1 MFKKLLA
8 LFFMFPL
15 CFIYSC
21 KPTEFSANEPDE
33 TEEPAQQAVY
43 QKITGEQAKIMME
56 ENEQYILLDVR
67 TDDEFTANRIEGA
80 ILIPDYEILYRAEVD
95 LPDKDALILIYCR
108 TGRRSA
114 NVAHELLEMGYTNV
128 YDFGGITTDWDYDT
142 ISG

>member
-8 LFFMFPL
+8 VIFMIPV

-21 KPTEFSANEPDE
+21 KSDEPEELINE
-33 TEEPAQQAVY
+33 TEEPAQAVY

-56 ENEQYILLDVR
+56 ENEHYILLDVR
-67 TDDEFTANRIEGA
+67 TDDEFKAQRIDGA
-80 ILIPDYEILYRAEVD
+80 ILIPDYEIEYRADID

-114 NVAHELLEMGYTNV
+114 NVAHELLEMGYTQV
-128 YDFGGITTDWDYDT
+128 YDFGGITTDWEYDT
-142 ISG
+142 VSG